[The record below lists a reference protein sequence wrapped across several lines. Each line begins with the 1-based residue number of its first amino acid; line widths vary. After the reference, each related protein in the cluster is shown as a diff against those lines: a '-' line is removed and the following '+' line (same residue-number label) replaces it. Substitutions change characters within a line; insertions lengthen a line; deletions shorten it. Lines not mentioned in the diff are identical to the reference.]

1 MYINIYNFPYG
12 GVSEFFR
19 KICTFVKLIAKYD
32 DRVPGHTARM
42 ANESA

>member
-12 GVSEFFR
+12 GVSEVFR
-19 KICTFVKLIAKYD
+19 KIRTFVKMIPKNY
-32 DRVPGHTARM
+32 DRVSGHTARM